1 MTNQDNLLRKTLI
14 IVIIFLFIC
23 MSITPSVAIDD
34 IKRLTNS
41 ISSGNT
47 LYVGGT
53 GEGNYTTIQGAID
66 NATDGDTV
74 FVYSRVY
81 DENII
86 VKKTI
91 QLIGENR
98 NTTVIDGGD
107 KEDVVKLTA
116 DGVTVTGFTIRNGG
130 STFSYA
136 GGILLDTS
144 SNSIIS
150 DNIIIDNG
158 LYGIWVLENESSY
171 TTISNNIISGN
182 GEEGRGGLNI
192 WLYQSSHNTI
202 SGNIIEKGKGYG
214 LAICYWSTHTTVTGN
229 IIVDNRLEGIKSRYC
244 YDNKIYK
251 NTIKNNSYFGIR
263 ILNASANN
271 IIEHNNF
278 IDNEPKNVFFT
289 VTDFS
294 QSNQWNGN
302 YWSRPRIFP
311 KLVLGCIKNDFI
323 YIPWVNID
331 WHPVK
336 QPYYI

>member
-1 MTNQDNLLRKTLI
+1 LI
-14 IVIIFLFIC
+14 KKILVTGIIFLFLGNCIN
-23 MSITPSVAIDD
+23 SSVANYN
-34 IKRLTNS
+34 LTK
-41 ISSGNT
+41 SSNPIRSGKT

-74 FVYSRVY
+74 FVYSGFY
-81 DENII
+81 DENIR
-86 VKKTI
+86 VKKTL

-98 NTTVIDGGD
+98 NATVIDGGYRG
-107 KEDVVKLTA
+107 DVVKLTA
-116 DGVTVTGFTIRNGG
+116 DRVTVTGFTIRNGG
-130 STFSYA
+130 STFGYA

-144 SNSIIS
+144 SNSVIS
-150 DNIIIDNG
+150 NNIIIDNG
-158 LYGIWVLENESSY
+158 LYGIWVLENKSSY

-192 WLYQSSHNTI
+192 WLYQSSHNNI
-202 SGNIIEKGKGYG
+202 SHNIIEKGEGYG
-214 LAICYWSTHTTVTGN
+214 LAICYWSTHTNVTGN

-271 IIEHNNF
+271 IIENNNF
-278 IDNEPKNVFFT
+278 IDNKPRNVFFT
-289 VTDFS
+289 ITDFS

-302 YWSRPRIFP
+302 YWSRPRLFP

-331 WHPVK
+331 LHPSK
-336 QPYYI
+336 ESYDI